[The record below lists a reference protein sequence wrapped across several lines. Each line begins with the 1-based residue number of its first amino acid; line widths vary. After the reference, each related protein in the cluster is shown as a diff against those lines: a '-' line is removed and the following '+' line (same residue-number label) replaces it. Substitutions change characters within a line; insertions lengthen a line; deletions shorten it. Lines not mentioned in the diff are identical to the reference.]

1 MKTTIATVKN
11 ELRLAKIKPLLGEF
25 FAWIETVP
33 VSGKGKLSEAVRYS
47 LNERK
52 YLYTFLE
59 NGDVPIDNNRAEKA
73 IRPFAIGRNYV
84 LKNIA
89 EKNWLFSDTPR
100 GAKASAAIYSIV
112 ETAKSN
118 GLDVFK
124 YFELLLTPL
133 QM

>member
-52 YLYTFLE
+52 YLYTFLG
-59 NGDVPIDNNRAEKA
+59 NGDVPIDNNSEEKTGCSVTLQGVPKQVQRSIA
-73 IRPFAIGRNYV
+73 LWRQQSQTDLMFSNTLNYC
-84 LKNIA
+84 
-89 EKNWLFSDTPR
+89 
-100 GAKASAAIYSIV
+100 
-112 ETAKSN
+112 
-118 GLDVFK
+118 
-124 YFELLLTPL
+124 
-133 QM
+133 

>member
-1 MKTTIATVKN
+1 MKTTIAMVKN

-73 IRPFAIGRNYV
+73 IRPFARCFQI
-84 LKNIA
+84 L
-89 EKNWLFSDTPR
+89 
-100 GAKASAAIYSIV
+100 
-112 ETAKSN
+112 
-118 GLDVFK
+118 
-124 YFELLLTPL
+124 
-133 QM
+133 

>member
-84 LKNIA
+84 LKDITEKTGCSVTLQGVPKQVQRSIA
-89 EKNWLFSDTPR
+89 
-100 GAKASAAIYSIV
+100 
-112 ETAKSN
+112 
-118 GLDVFK
+118 
-124 YFELLLTPL
+124 
-133 QM
+133 